1 MQPIALISGLIGAL
15 VSAALSF
22 WVRYSLDQRAQR
34 ETEKRLAYVYLVKIT
49 DVVAVDMSIRTIV
62 KALVPQ
68 SVRNEMAESTNSKF
82 TPSHKISVILAEA
95 FQKLTEEDVKSN
107 QQYKVM
113 PAFVKS
119 QLESSKGLILTA
131 DQLSRLPKDVIFSIN
146 RFHSLLGSALQGEGR
161 FEAAE
166 NLLRSALDGAKRT
179 LPADHPEILEVQSE
193 LALDL
198 SHERRFPEA
207 RPLFLDA
214 ARGFDVVQARRSRRE
229 KETLFKRVTAW
240 TFYRIMGALTNHEIE
255 ANVGDFR
262 LMSRAVVDA
271 LGQLHER
278 HRLVRGLV
286 SWVGFSRTTLDFVRP
301 GRPAGETKYPL
312 VKMLRLSVDGLTSF
326 SAAPLR
332 MASLLGA
339 CGLLG
344 GLAYAVYA
352 VYVRYRLGLAVPG
365 WTSLVIINIFF
376 SSIVLVC
383 LGLVGEYVG
392 RIFEEVKRRPL
403 YLVRRKL
410 D

>member
-1 MQPIALISGLIGAL
+1 VNETVVRPDPRVSIVIPVFNEEAVLSLLLPRLRAVMDALPGG
-15 VSAALSF
+15 
-22 WVRYSLDQRAQR
+22 
-34 ETEKRLAYVYLVKIT
+34 
-49 DVVAVDMSIRTIV
+49 
-62 KALVPQ
+62 
-68 SVRNEMAESTNSKF
+68 
-82 TPSHKISVILAEA
+82 AEA
-95 FQKLTEEDVKSN
+95 WFVDDGSRDASVQLIEQARAEDARIKLVQFSRN
-107 QQYKVM
+107 FGH
-113 PAFVKS
+113 PAAITA
-119 QLESSKGLILTA
+119 GLDCAEGDAVVLMDA
-131 DQLSRLPKDVIFSIN
+131 DLQDPPELIPEMV
-146 RFHSLLGSALQGEGR
+146 ALYR
-161 FEAAE
+161 
-166 NLLRSALDGAKRT
+166 
-179 LPADHPEILEVQSE
+179 
-193 LALDL
+193 
-198 SHERRFPEA
+198 
-207 RPLFLDA
+207 
-214 ARGFDVVQARRSRRE
+214 RGFDVVQARRSSRE

-255 ANVGDFR
+255 ANVGEFR

-271 LGQLHER
+271 FGQLHER

-344 GLAYAVYA
+344 GLTYAVYA

-410 D
+410 DGSSAAEESGPGSERRVRTP